1 MSGQKSTH
9 LIMNRRELLKSG
21 ALAGALSLV
30 PFSNVFGNEK
40 QTPLNLEDDL
50 SGCKKIK
57 LDELDLFIL
66 TDGFIHEKN
75 LESFAPRGNVAE
87 LKRILKDNFRSE
99 EYVDMAMNVLLVK
112 TKNRLILLDAGM
124 GIFADERTGFLL
136 KSLQKAGFSPKDIT
150 DIFLSHAHPDHIGGV
165 VDKQH
170 NLIFP
175 NANIFISKIEH
186 DFWMK
191 ATIKDFNNSILKTV
205 PEVLNQI
212 IPGIQNVLKTIQPKL
227 KFYDLNTTLYDH
239 FSFQLA
245 PGHTPGLTV
254 MTISSGNEKLLYIA
268 DLIHSDVILFPHL
281 DWGYFGDTDLDIAI
295 ESRRKL
301 LQQLAETKTRAFA
314 YHLPWP
320 GLGFTKK
327 NGNAFEWF
335 PEVFMN

>member
-1 MSGQKSTH
+1 
-9 LIMNRRELLKSG
+9 MNRRELLKTG
-21 ALAGALSLV
+21 LLAGTLSVL
-30 PFSNVFGNEK
+30 PFSNALATMKER
-40 QTPLNLEDDL
+40 PLNLEDDF

-57 LDELDLFIL
+57 LGELDLFIL

-75 LESFAPRGNVAE
+75 LESFAPRGNVLE
-87 LKRILKDNFRSE
+87 LKAILKDNFRSD

-112 TKNRLILLDAGM
+112 TKNKLILLDTGM

-165 VDKQH
+165 VDKQ
-170 NLIFP
+170 NKLVFP
-175 NANIFISKIEH
+175 NANIFISKVEN
-186 DFWMK
+186 DFWMQ
-191 ATIKDFNNSILKTV
+191 ATIKDFDNSILKTV
-205 PEVLNQI
+205 PNVLNQI
-212 IPGIQNVLKTIQPKL
+212 IPGIQGVLKTIQTKL
-227 KFYDLNTTLYDH
+227 KFYDLNTNLYEH

-268 DLIHSDVILFPHL
+268 DLIHSDVILFPHP

-295 ESRRKL
+295 ASRKKL

-320 GLGFTKK
+320 GLGFSKK
-327 NGNAFEWF
+327 KGNAFEWF
-335 PEVFMN
+335 PEAFMN